1 MMPNT
6 TLYTAMRFDFLYVD
20 RYVFQSGWVY
30 PESYVPYCMVRLIQ
44 KGEALFT
51 INGKEFHVKE
61 NQVVYI
67 PEGCTLY
74 CETASRSFEFISIR
88 FRLTAQLDSGDF
100 LADYYRVKQV
110 TNTNDDKEI
119 EAYFNQVWQSALS
132 NNPWKLFSIRGNLE
146 LIIAWLVEKAA
157 KKTKD
162 VSHIKNSDL
171 SLANMLKREQMT
183 ISRTQDPR
191 VTALVDYIINHI
203 EEDFTA
209 SKLSEM
215 AQLSESSMR
224 RLFTKY
230 TGKSPLEFIQ
240 DLRLVIAARRM
251 LVTNERISQI
261 AYSVGFSDPNYF
273 SRVFRDKFGVSPQV
287 YRKNAD

>member
-1 MMPNT
+1 
-6 TLYTAMRFDFLYVD
+6 
-20 RYVFQSGWVY
+20 
-30 PESYVPYCMVRLIQ
+30 
-44 KGEALFT
+44 
-51 INGKEFHVKE
+51 
-61 NQVVYI
+61 
-67 PEGCTLY
+67 
-74 CETASRSFEFISIR
+74 
-88 FRLTAQLDSGDF
+88 
-100 LADYYRVKQV
+100 
-110 TNTNDDKEI
+110 
-119 EAYFNQVWQSALS
+119 
-132 NNPWKLFSIRGNLE
+132 
-146 LIIAWLVEKAA
+146 
-157 KKTKD
+157 
-162 VSHIKNSDL
+162 
-171 SLANMLKREQMT
+171 MLKREQMT

>member
-1 MMPNT
+1 MSNT

-20 RYVFQSGWVY
+20 RYVFQSGWFY

-44 KGEALFT
+44 KGEALF
-51 INGKEFHVKE
+51 IIDGNEFHVKE

-67 PEGCTLY
+67 PEGCMLY
-74 CETASRSFEFISIR
+74 CETSSRSFEFISIR

-100 LADYYRVKQV
+100 LADYYRIKQI
-110 TNTNDDKEI
+110 TDTDGDKEI
-119 EAYFNQVWQSALS
+119 EKRFTNVLQAALS
-132 NNPWKLFSIRGNLE
+132 DNSWKLFSIRGNLE
-146 LIIAWLVEKAA
+146 LIIAWLVERAA
-157 KKTKD
+157 ERRHD
-162 VSHIKNSDL
+162 NPNISDSDF
-171 SLANMLKREQMT
+171 SLANMLKREKLT
-183 ISRTQDPR
+183 SSRTQDPR

-203 EEDFTA
+203 DEEFTA

-215 AQLSESSMR
+215 AELSEASMR

-230 TGKSPLEFIQ
+230 TGKSPMEFIQ

-273 SRVFRDKFGVSPQV
+273 SRVFRDKFGVSPYV